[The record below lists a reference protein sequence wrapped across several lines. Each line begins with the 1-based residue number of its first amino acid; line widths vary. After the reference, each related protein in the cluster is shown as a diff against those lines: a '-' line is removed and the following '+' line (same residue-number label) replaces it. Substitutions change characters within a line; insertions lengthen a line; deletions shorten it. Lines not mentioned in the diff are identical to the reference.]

1 MTDSHAFRHVPMLHG
16 KIQDPETSRFRDMHD
31 RYAELDRAAAEQ
43 GRENW
48 RLSHEAREATR
59 VDALAGREG
68 RDVWVFGY
76 GSLIWDPAVR
86 FDEVRRAVA
95 SGFRRRFCMH
105 LEGGRGS
112 PERPGLMASLDRT
125 EGRICDGVALRIPA
139 ARVTE
144 ETRIM
149 WMREMITGAYVP
161 AFIPLS
167 TPQGDIEALAFLVK
181 HGDERYCDC
190 SDAEAARRIAF
201 AEGTL
206 GTNLEYLAQLVR
218 HLDMLG
224 IHDAE
229 MTDLHAAVMSVRQAQ
244 A

>member
-1 MTDSHAFRHVPMLHG
+1 
-16 KIQDPETSRFRDMHD
+16 
-31 RYAELDRAAAEQ
+31 
-43 GRENW
+43 
-48 RLSHEAREATR
+48 
-59 VDALAGREG
+59 
-68 RDVWVFGY
+68 
-76 GSLIWDPAVR
+76 
-86 FDEVRRAVA
+86 
-95 SGFRRRFCMH
+95 
-105 LEGGRGS
+105 
-112 PERPGLMASLDRT
+112 
-125 EGRICDGVALRIPA
+125 
-139 ARVTE
+139 
-144 ETRIM
+144 M